1 MSNSNLKPIIT
12 DLGAY
17 PPKSVSEYEVRKL
30 LDEQLLQIS
39 RAARDNIAASHDLW
53 RYLFRRL
60 IETNAEI
67 EKLEVRVLELE
78 SRGEKC

>member
-53 RYLFRRL
+53 RYLAQRVM
-60 IETNAEI
+60 ETNAKV
-67 EKLEVRVLELE
+67 EKLEVRLLEIE
-78 SRGEKC
+78 SRGKKC